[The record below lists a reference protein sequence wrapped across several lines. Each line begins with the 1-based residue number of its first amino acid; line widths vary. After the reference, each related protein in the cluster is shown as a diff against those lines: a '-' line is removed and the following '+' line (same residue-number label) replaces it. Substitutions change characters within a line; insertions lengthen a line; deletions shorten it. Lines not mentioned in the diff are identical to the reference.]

1 MRYVMQKEDI
11 YVLQTFVREFGAR
24 STVKGLIQALQQ
36 VADEMSDLGLKERVI
51 EIEKVLLQ
59 LETLMAAET
68 N

>member
-1 MRYVMQKEDI
+1 MQKEDV
-11 YVLQTFVREFGAR
+11 YVLQTFIREFGAH
-24 STVKGLIQALQQ
+24 STVYGLIQALRQ

-59 LETLMAAET
+59 LETLTATET